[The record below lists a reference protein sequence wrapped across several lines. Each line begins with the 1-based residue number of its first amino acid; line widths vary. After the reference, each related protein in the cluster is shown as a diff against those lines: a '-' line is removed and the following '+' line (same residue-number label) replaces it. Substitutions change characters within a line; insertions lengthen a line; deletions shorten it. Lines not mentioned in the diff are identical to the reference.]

1 LPAVVASSQQRRRRR
16 QPPPLAGGD
25 RLQGCWTALF
35 AVGGDGE
42 GGGAAAVVGPD
53 PRDDGAG
60 RIAASIVGPLDV
72 GGLDD
77 DLDDDDDDYRTPF
90 STAVASG
97 WKPERGTFAGIS
109 RPRPPSGGGGGTA
122 LSMVRDAAGAL
133 LPDGGLS
140 PCVIKV
146 IGVGGGGCN
155 AVDRML
161 DTRVSGVDFWALN
174 TDAQALGRSK
184 AKGAR
189 VLNTGSAATRG
200 LGAGGNPDVG
210 KLAAEESRAEIAAMV
225 EGTDLCFVTS
235 GMGGGT
241 GSGAAPVV
249 AEVSKEAGALT
260 IGIVTKPFRFEG
272 KRRMRQ
278 AVAAIERLKQ
288 HVDTVIVVSNDRLLD
303 IIPEDTPMNRAFAVA
318 DDILRQG
325 VVGISEIIVKPGL
338 INVDFADVRSVMSDA
353 GTALMGIGIGKG
365 KTGAED
371 AARAAISSP
380 LLDSS
385 IDNAKG
391 VVFNISGG
399 EGLSLT
405 DVNRAARLIYDSVEE
420 DANVIFGALIDD
432 SLDDSISIT
441 VLATGFADVNK
452 QNLEFLNDAVSG
464 NLMAKDR
471 KKRGGGAGG
480 GTVAGGAGDAGRAMS
495 RRQQKQQQQQP
506 AGTYGDDGN
515 NYGGEPP
522 SVPTPSPSPGGDGDR
537 VPDFLKSLKRR
548 Q

>member
-1 LPAVVASSQQRRRRR
+1 MKLYLAVAVVSAVMGSCSAFSPPQLAQRRRSTSFLNLNN
-16 QPPPLAGGD
+16 QSSPLA
-25 RLQGCWTALF
+25 
-35 AVGGDGE
+35 
-42 GGGAAAVVGPD
+42 
-53 PRDDGAG
+53 
-60 RIAASIVGPLDV
+60 SNNNNK
-72 GGLDD
+72 LDD
-77 DLDDDDDDYRTPF
+77 DENNNISF
-90 STAVASG
+90 ATAVANG
-97 WKPERGTFAGIS
+97 WKPERGSFAGITRRRRPNTNNS
-109 RPRPPSGGGGGTA
+109 RTITPTNNNNSNTQ
-122 LSMVRDAAGAL
+122 LSMIGVDTSAMMM
-133 LPDGGLS
+133 PDGGLS
-140 PCVIKV
+140 PCIIKV
-146 IGVGGGGCN
+146 VGVGGGGCN

-161 DTRVSGVDFWALN
+161 DTRVSGVDFWAIN

-184 AKGAR
+184 AKGAK
-189 VLNTGSAATRG
+189 VLNIGTSATRG
-200 LGAGGNPDVG
+200 LGAGGNPEVG
-210 KLAAEESRAEIAAMV
+210 QMAADESRAEIAAMV

-278 AVAAIERLKQ
+278 AVGAIERLKQ

-353 GTALMGIGIGKG
+353 GTALMGIGIGSG

-371 AARAAISSP
+371 AATAAISSP

-385 IDNAKG
+385 IDNARG

-405 DVNRAARLIYDSVEE
+405 DVNNAARLIYDSVEE

-432 SLDDSISIT
+432 SLDDAISIT
-441 VLATGFADVNK
+441 VLATGFQDSSKV
-452 QNLEFLNDAVSG
+452 NLEYLNDVVSG
-464 NLMAKDR
+464 GMMGKES
-471 KKRGGGAGG
+471 KKSS
-480 GTVAGGAGDAGRAMS
+480 DKSMS
-495 RRQQKQQQQQP
+495 RRQQAVGEESSVEDGPP
-506 AGTYGDDGN
+506 ASDD
-515 NYGGEPP
+515 
-522 SVPTPSPSPGGDGDR
+522 DDDDR
-537 VPDFLKSLKRR
+537 VPVFLRTLKRR